1 MEFKIVMLKKRIIYF
16 IENWKMV
23 VHLLFKTRRF
33 GVNNQLWAERD
44 SLFGISWYKGW
55 SHAIKN
61 YKMMRVRAFSG
72 FIPLN
77 QAIELFP
84 EHAQKH
90 GYKPID
96 KKNM

>member
-1 MEFKIVMLKKRIIYF
+1 MLKKRVIYF

-23 VHLLFKTRRF
+23 IHLLFKTKRF

-44 SLFGISWYKGW
+44 SLFGVSWLTGW
-55 SHAIKN
+55 SQVFKN
-61 YKMMRVRAFSG
+61 YKMMKVRAFSG

-84 EHAQKH
+84 EHAKRH
-90 GYKPID
+90 GYRTID
-96 KKNM
+96 KQKT